1 MRDQF
6 STADGIDLPQPQAK
20 TLLTTASVHAAHR
33 RAWLQ
38 ETISREY
45 TRVEVTPQSGEGVF
59 NEMSLYAL
67 GQLRLSLVRSSALT
81 IDRKKHEPYHLSQ
94 DNYLGVVLMSG
105 HYSLQQGGREVAL
118 KPGDMTIYDATRPHR
133 ISCSQNLCKLLITI
147 PRKEMH
153 ARLAG
158 VEHCTAMRIPGQQG
172 LGAVT
177 AAFIRHVFQQAEHMT
192 AANVSALSEQSLDLF
207 TLSLASLNAH
217 SYTLSRSRA
226 SALQTIKDYVEQ
238 HFRSPT
244 LDTATV
250 AAGTGLS
257 PRYINDLLN
266 DDHTSLMRYIL
277 QRRLEQS
284 SKDLS
289 NPLHYNHS
297 ISEIALNCGFNDL
310 SHFSRTFKQK
320 YDCSP
325 KDYRHSHL
333 AKVSGVIERH

>member
-1 MRDQF
+1 MRDQ
-6 STADGIDLPQPQAK
+6 STTADSANVPQTQAK

-33 RAWLQ
+33 RDWLQ

-45 TRVEVTPQSGEGVF
+45 TKVEVTPPSDEDVF
-59 NEMSLYAL
+59 NEMSLYEL
-67 GQLRLSLVRSSALT
+67 GHLRLSLVRSNALT
-81 IDRKKHEPYHLSQ
+81 IDRKKHEPYHISQ
-94 DNYLGVVLMSG
+94 DNYLGVVLISG
-105 HYSLQQGGREVAL
+105 HYSMQQGGREVAL

-133 ISCSQNLCKLLITI
+133 ISCSHNLSKLLITI
-147 PRKEMH
+147 PRTEMH

-177 AAFIRHVFQQAEHMT
+177 AGFIRHVVQQAEHMT
-192 AANVSALSEQSLDLF
+192 AASVSALSEQSLDLF

-217 SYTLSRSRA
+217 SYNLSRSRA
-226 SALQTIKDYVEQ
+226 CALQSIKDYLEK

-257 PRYINDLLN
+257 ARYINDLLN
-266 DDHTSLMRYIL
+266 DDRTSLMRYIL

-284 SKDLS
+284 SKDLT
-289 NPLHYNHS
+289 NKLHQNQS

-325 KDYRHSHL
+325 KDYRNSNL
-333 AKVSGVIERH
+333 GKISGVIK